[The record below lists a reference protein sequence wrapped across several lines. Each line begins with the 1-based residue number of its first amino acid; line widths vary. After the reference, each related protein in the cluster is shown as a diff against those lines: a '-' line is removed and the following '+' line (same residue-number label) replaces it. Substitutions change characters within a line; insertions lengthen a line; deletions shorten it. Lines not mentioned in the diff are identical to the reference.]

1 MSQALR
7 FWCSGGLQPPPATT
21 MTNHPPP
28 PSPEEDLS
36 PGEAMLG
43 GLLDA
48 SHTLPPDDIPLVAAR
63 FGAIIGAADIV
74 MYLNDLS
81 QRTLVPFGSPDRA
94 PLGIDATLAG
104 RVYRTSITALGE
116 EGEVA
121 GSRRVWV
128 ALLDGADRL
137 GVIEAVLADPSER
150 SVKRLEQLAGLLSEM
165 IISKGQYGD
174 AIHILRRMQPLS
186 LAAEMRWTLAPPHT
200 FTGQTVGVAGILEP
214 AHSIAGDAF
223 DYAIVG
229 TDLHIAIF
237 DAMGHGL
244 VASRLANLAL
254 LSYRH
259 SRRVGLGLMDTYAAM
274 DEVVEDQFGGES
286 FVTAQLAILGLET
299 GRLRWINAGHPHPL
313 LVRNATTIAIV
324 PREVSIPIGLGGR
337 KADVGELSL
346 EPDDRLLFYSD
357 GVIEARAPDGSQF
370 GIERLSD
377 FLARAVNASEPHP
390 ETVRRLA
397 HAVLDHQSDR
407 LDDDATVL
415 LLHWAGRSG
424 TIPPPGTA

>member
-1 MSQALR
+1 
-7 FWCSGGLQPPPATT
+7 
-21 MTNHPPP
+21 MTDAHPPLT
-28 PSPEEDLS
+28 PEDELS
-36 PGEAMLG
+36 AGGAMLG

-48 SHTLPPDDIPLVAAR
+48 SHTLLPDDIPLVAAR
-63 FGAIIGAADIV
+63 FGALIGAADVV
-74 MYLNDLS
+74 MYLNDLA
-81 QRTLVPFGSPDRA
+81 QRVLVPFGSPDRK
-94 PLGIDATLAG
+94 PLAIDGTLAG
-104 RVYRTSITALGE
+104 RVYRTSATALGD
-116 EGEVA
+116 EGDVA

-137 GVIEAVLADPSER
+137 GVMEAVLATPSER
-150 SVKRLEQLAGLLSEM
+150 SVQRFEQLAGLLSET
-165 IISKGQYGD
+165 IISKSQYGD
-174 AIHILRRMQPLS
+174 GIHILRRMQPLS
-186 LAAEMRWTLAPPHT
+186 LAAEMRWALAPPQT

-229 TDLHIAIF
+229 AELHIAIF

-244 VASRLANLAL
+244 PASRLANLAL

-259 SRRVGLGLMDTYAAM
+259 SRRVGLGLIDTYAAM
-274 DEVVEDQFGGES
+274 DDVVEDQFGGEC
-286 FVTAQLAILGLET
+286 FVTAQLAILGMET

-313 LVRNATTIAIV
+313 LVRNGTTTTIV
-324 PREVSIPIGLGGR
+324 PREVSVPIGLGAR

-357 GVIEARAPDGSQF
+357 GVIEARAADGSQF
-370 GIERLSD
+370 GIDRLGD
-377 FLARAVNASEPHP
+377 FLARAVNAAEPHP

-415 LLHWAGRSG
+415 LMHWIGRRG
-424 TIPPPGTA
+424 TPPPPAGG